1 MAPTF
6 EAYRAEL
13 LRWNRQINLLSRR
26 QPEATADALIG
37 QCVEAFGVWWTASGA
52 ELAAG
57 GALRVF
63 DLGSGGG
70 LPAFVW
76 LSLLGARGVACE
88 ATLFEPRAKRA
99 WFLERLRLL
108 PGAPAYTVLAARW
121 GAAAAA
127 AGSVGEAPILFTLKA
142 LRLSETAVLGGLA
155 GFGGAGGTAPGVS
168 VELVRFQP
176 GAGVT
181 AMGLARDLEIPA
193 PATRFRADALDF
205 ESRDCRFL
213 PPARPGPRGAGLL
226 VSRHGV
232 VGPAA

>member
-26 QPEATADALIG
+26 QPDATADTLIG
-37 QCVEAFGVWWTASGA
+37 QCVEAFGVWWAASGA
-52 ELAAG
+52 GLAAG

-76 LSLLGARGVACE
+76 LTLLGAHGVACE

-121 GAAAAA
+121 GEAAAA
-127 AGSVGEAPILFTLKA
+127 AGPAGEAPILFTLKA
-142 LRLSETAVLGGLA
+142 LRLTESAILGGLDGVCGA
-155 GFGGAGGTAPGVS
+155 FGPAPAIQ

-176 GAGVT
+176 GTGVT
-181 AMGLARDLEIPA
+181 ASGLARDLEIPA
-193 PATRFRADALDF
+193 PGTRFRAG
-205 ESRDCRFL
+205 SRQFVSLDCRYL
-213 PPARPGPRGAGLL
+213 PPARSGARGAGLL

-232 VGPAA
+232 SAESG